1 MLKSPL
7 YYENQLLYTTEQKEY
22 TEKIKQ
28 KHKTYIPKD
37 TIHIDKQENED
48 LEEEEEKVST
58 NVEKI
63 KIYRSKK
70 NTSKMKEKPIK
81 KLYHNEINNTK
92 GNNEVRTQKSKSKS
106 KFKVNIKKL
115 NLNNQNQ
122 TLDSKCTTD
131 RVLEKNEDL
140 RCNTMATT
148 PKKKFK
154 KYSFKNISS
163 LGRDKKSFQNQTE
176 QNFIPFMENN
186 YYNKLLYHRNK
197 IKSNDFKEL
206 FSEEYSNLHLTHQDG
221 ENDLIVKYLGES
233 NIMCKENH
241 KPKNLKKNYSN
252 KLFEKDLKTQK
263 EKSFN
268 DSLVKDIIN
277 KTEFNNNKSNL
288 RNLSQKGSYKNIK
301 RIQFLSNQN
310 NINKEMKPK
319 YNLSQKNLFTPKKTN
334 TLRHTRS
341 LNSYKPLSKPKQ
353 NNNIIKPIN
362 FPKSSLK
369 KTNFSL
375 NSTFGTPFKRDNFK
389 KKLFN
394 ESATN
399 KYLAPITESNIAI
412 ENENCHFLENTISVK
427 NKIVKK
433 VKNIYGAQTTEN
445 SATLKK
451 IKNIIEN
458 NEKKNNKN
466 SDKTKNE
473 KEKNK
478 LNEANKN
485 AKKLT
490 FSNAVSKLYKKNV
503 KKPEIKVKKENNI
516 KLQKNNNI
524 NNILDMTLRN
534 KNNNL
539 KDMTQKNKN
548 NNFSNILNISKR
560 NNDNNNDNIQDIT
573 QRYKNIDNNLNISQ
587 QFKDNK
593 NNRNIQNY
601 EARTNNHN
609 VSQKFKNNKK
619 NNIDIS
625 QRYKDNR
632 NKSIHNLS
640 QRNIEDK
647 NIYSSQKNKN
657 NNNINNNN
665 IHDISKEYKINSNN
679 IHNMSQRYKIN
690 INNNILN
697 MTQRSKKN
705 KIIPDM
711 NQSNRGRS
719 INNKNLT
726 RCESIDISKRN
737 ICKISK
743 NNLFNG
749 KIEDYLITKELGRGS
764 YAVVKLAM
772 HKISKE
778 RYAIK
783 IYTKESLLDPQKRNT
798 VKNEV
803 NILNQLNHNNIM
815 KLYEVIDS
823 SKYLYL
829 VLEYIKGISL
839 LEVMREEKR
848 HYLEQNR
855 AIKIF
860 LQVVKGV
867 SYCQSKD
874 INHRDIKL
882 ENILVLEDDTI
893 KLIDFGFAVK
903 ANKQTYQ
910 KLFCGTPSY
919 MPPEIVNREKYI
931 AQYSDIWSLGV
942 LLFTMLYG
950 RFPFRARDDET
961 LFKLINEGNLVF
973 PEYISVDEYIKN
985 LIKKII
991 NVNPL
996 LRPTPEQIISEIIF
1010 NE

>member
-1 MLKSPL
+1 
-7 YYENQLLYTTEQKEY
+7 
-22 TEKIKQ
+22 
-28 KHKTYIPKD
+28 
-37 TIHIDKQENED
+37 
-48 LEEEEEKVST
+48 
-58 NVEKI
+58 
-63 KIYRSKK
+63 
-70 NTSKMKEKPIK
+70 
-81 KLYHNEINNTK
+81 
-92 GNNEVRTQKSKSKS
+92 
-106 KFKVNIKKL
+106 
-115 NLNNQNQ
+115 
-122 TLDSKCTTD
+122 
-131 RVLEKNEDL
+131 
-140 RCNTMATT
+140 
-148 PKKKFK
+148 
-154 KYSFKNISS
+154 
-163 LGRDKKSFQNQTE
+163 
-176 QNFIPFMENN
+176 
-186 YYNKLLYHRNK
+186 
-197 IKSNDFKEL
+197 
-206 FSEEYSNLHLTHQDG
+206 
-221 ENDLIVKYLGES
+221 
-233 NIMCKENH
+233 
-241 KPKNLKKNYSN
+241 
-252 KLFEKDLKTQK
+252 
-263 EKSFN
+263 
-268 DSLVKDIIN
+268 
-277 KTEFNNNKSNL
+277 
-288 RNLSQKGSYKNIK
+288 
-301 RIQFLSNQN
+301 
-310 NINKEMKPK
+310 
-319 YNLSQKNLFTPKKTN
+319 
-334 TLRHTRS
+334 
-341 LNSYKPLSKPKQ
+341 
-353 NNNIIKPIN
+353 
-362 FPKSSLK
+362 
-369 KTNFSL
+369 
-375 NSTFGTPFKRDNFK
+375 
-389 KKLFN
+389 
-394 ESATN
+394 
-399 KYLAPITESNIAI
+399 
-412 ENENCHFLENTISVK
+412 
-427 NKIVKK
+427 
-433 VKNIYGAQTTEN
+433 
-445 SATLKK
+445 
-451 IKNIIEN
+451 
-458 NEKKNNKN
+458 
-466 SDKTKNE
+466 
-473 KEKNK
+473 
-478 LNEANKN
+478 
-485 AKKLT
+485 
-490 FSNAVSKLYKKNV
+490 
-503 KKPEIKVKKENNI
+503 
-516 KLQKNNNI
+516 
-524 NNILDMTLRN
+524 
-534 KNNNL
+534 
-539 KDMTQKNKN
+539 MTQKNKN

-657 NNNINNNN
+657 NNINNNN

-697 MTQRSKKN
+697 MTQRNKKN

-711 NQSNRGRS
+711 NQSNRGKS